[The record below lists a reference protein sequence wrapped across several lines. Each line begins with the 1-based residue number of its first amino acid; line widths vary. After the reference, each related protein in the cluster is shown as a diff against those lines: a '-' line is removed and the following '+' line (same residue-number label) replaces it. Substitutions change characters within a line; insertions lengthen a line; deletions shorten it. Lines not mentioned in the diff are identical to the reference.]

1 VPAPVETE
9 LRVTQAGSWFV
20 VRTADHDFRG
30 VLPEL
35 AYPLS
40 GDEFARRFAA
50 DTPDLDRIYGNFER
64 HIVELLDQTA
74 RRRAVPWEQALVELS
89 ERLDRSGV
97 AWFLCGSTALAVR
110 GIDVE
115 PRDVD
120 LVTEDHAAVVEALGN
135 ALIEP
140 VSRDSERTWVAE
152 WFGRAYLGA
161 RVEWIAGV
169 YPEVDEGSSQN
180 EIGPEAA
187 SRLERVDWN
196 GRVLLL
202 TPLDLQLAVSAQRG
216 LRGRVEA
223 IQAFS
228 RRSTQR

>member
-1 VPAPVETE
+1 LRAGTVETE
-9 LRVTQAGSWFV
+9 LRVTEAGSWFV
-20 VRTADHDFRG
+20 VRTADPDLRG

-50 DTPDLDRIYGNFER
+50 DAPDLKRIYRNFGR

-74 RRRAVPWEQALVELS
+74 RKRAVPWEQALLELS
-89 ERLDRSGV
+89 GRLDRSGV

-120 LVTEDHAAVVEALGN
+120 FVTEDHAAVVEALGN

-140 VSRDSERTWVAE
+140 PSRDRDRAWVAE
-152 WFGRAYLGA
+152 WFGRAWLGA
-161 RVEWIAGV
+161 RVEWVAGV
-169 YPEVDEGSSQN
+169 YPKVDDGGVAN

-187 SRLERVDWN
+187 SRLERVEWN

-202 TPLDLQLAVSAQRG
+202 TPLDRQLAVSAQRG
-216 LRGRVEA
+216 LSGRVDA
-223 IQAFS
+223 I
-228 RRSTQR
+228 RRFHHGG